1 MVICICGK
9 SGSGKSTIARKLN
22 DLIPNSI
29 HIDIDIIG
37 HKSHLNEDVRQELIN
52 TFGNKIITNKNID
65 RKKLSKI
72 VFSNK
77 DEMKKLEQITW
88 EYMEKEIDNIIDN
101 NKNKIII
108 LDWLLLPKTKYFNNN
123 NFKILVDIPYE
134 IRKERAMKRDNIKE
148 ETFDLR
154 DKASIDYDNKSFDY
168 IIKENTDIK
177 RLVKLI

>member
-9 SGSGKSTIARKLN
+9 SGSGKTTIAKNLN
-22 DLIPNSI
+22 NIIPNSI
-29 HIDIDIIG
+29 HIDIDTIG
-37 HKSHLNEDVRQELIN
+37 HKSYLDANVKEKLIN
-52 TFGNKIITNKNID
+52 TFGNGIITNDNID

-134 IRKERAMKRDNIKE
+134 IRKERAMKRDNITE

-154 DKASIDYDNKSFDY
+154 DKASIDYDNNSFDY
-168 IIKENTDIK
+168 IIRKNTDIK

>member
-9 SGSGKSTIARKLN
+9 SGSGKTTIAKNLN
-22 DLIPNSI
+22 NIIPNSI
-29 HIDIDIIG
+29 HIDIDTIG
-37 HKSHLNEDVRQELIN
+37 HKSHLDVNVKEKLIN
-52 TFGNKIITNKNID
+52 IFGNDIITNDNID

-77 DEMKKLEQITW
+77 DEMKKLEYITW
-88 EYMEKEIDNIIDN
+88 EYMEKEIDNIIEN

-123 NFKILVDIPYE
+123 NFKILIDIPYK
-134 IRKERAMKRDNIKE
+134 IRKERAMKRDNITE

-154 DKASIDYDNKSFDY
+154 DKTSIDYDNNSFDY
-168 IIKENTDIK
+168 IIRKNNDIK